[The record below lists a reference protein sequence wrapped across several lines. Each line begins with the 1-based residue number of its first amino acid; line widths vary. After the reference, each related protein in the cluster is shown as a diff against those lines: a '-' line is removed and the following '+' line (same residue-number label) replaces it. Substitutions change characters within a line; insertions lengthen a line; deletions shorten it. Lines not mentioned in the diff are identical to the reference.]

1 MKRKKTNTDSYW
13 FNIFLVVL
21 GIIGLWSWFVIY
33 SDSFLTTNN
42 AIVEGRLLTVNSRI
56 SGFVTHI
63 YATNS
68 LEVKKGDLLA
78 EIDPTDISIK
88 LRQTEDKL
96 KTAKIKLAVCE
107 RNQAEENR
115 LANRLSDFDNFAKT
129 YGEGVAQH
137 TQANKQVLTDPKPTV
152 NGKALLNEE
161 KPSEEEEEQ
170 LNPDELKAEIKQCES
185 QIEQLKL
192 DLSNTKIYATQDGV
206 VSGIN
211 VREGEFVESSDSILS
226 IIPKRVWIS
235 AYYTPLQAEKIV
247 IGQPVIIK
255 ITKYPTRRFKGVVE
269 DFRNDKENHTDRVQV
284 RITFTEDYSDFDIK
298 PASKV
303 SASVKIK

>member
-1 MKRKKTNTDSYW
+1 MKKKKTNTDSYL

-33 SDSFLTTNN
+33 SDSFVTTNN
-42 AIVEGRLLTVNSRI
+42 AVVEGRLLTVNSRV
-56 SGFVTHI
+56 SGFITHI

-88 LRQTEDKL
+88 IRQTEDKL
-96 KTAKIKLAVCE
+96 KTAKIKLTICQ
-107 RNQAEENR
+107 RNEAEENR
-115 LANRLSDFDNFAKT
+115 LANRLSDFDNFATT

-137 TQANKQVLTDPKPTV
+137 TQANKNVLTEPKPTV
-152 NGKALLNEE
+152 NGKTLPNEE
-161 KPSEEEEEQ
+161 KQKEEEE

-206 VSGIN
+206 VSAIN
-211 VREGEFVESSDSILS
+211 VREGEFVESSDAILS

-235 AYYTPLQAEKIV
+235 AYYSPLEAEKIV

-255 ITKYPTRRFKGVVE
+255 INKYPARRFKGVVD
-269 DFRNDKENHTDRVQV
+269 DFRNEENNTGRVHV
-284 RITFTEDYSDFDIK
+284 KITFTEDYSAYDIQ

-303 SASVKIK
+303 SASVKIKG